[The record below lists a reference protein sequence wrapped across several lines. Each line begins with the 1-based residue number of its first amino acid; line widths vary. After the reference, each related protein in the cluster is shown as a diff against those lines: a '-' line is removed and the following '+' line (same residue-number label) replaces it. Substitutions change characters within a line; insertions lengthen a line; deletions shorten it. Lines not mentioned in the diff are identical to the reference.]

1 MVRTPG
7 FSAGA
12 TATGKRSPVLTD
24 DYGPKD
30 ALLLLFQ

>member
-1 MVRTPG
+1 MVRKPG

-12 TATGKRSPVLTD
+12 TATGTRLPVLTD
-24 DYGPKD
+24 DYAPKD